1 MPLKQFVFDCAALTL
16 FHFEH
21 NRSVLTLTMKFF
33 KALTVHIFLIAI
45 VGNLRAQDLKLWYPQ
60 PAADWNEALPVGN
73 GRLAAMVFGNPTKEK
88 LQLNEETVWAGGP
101 GNNIPDTNFKASL
114 PEVRKLLFEGK
125 YEEAQALAMK
135 MSPREPGPNNNYG
148 MPYQTVGDVLIDFPS
163 HKGATAYR
171 RELDIANAISTTKY
185 TVGKITYTRETIASF
200 TDNVIAVHITA
211 SKRRAINCQLH
222 VASPQKNRSVRI
234 IQNVLELRGI
244 SGNHDNKDGSV
255 RFTTLVKPVVVK
267 GEVTAPTDSLLV
279 ISNATEVT
287 IYISIGTSFRDYSDA
302 NLNEDVVATKF
313 MNSASHKSWREL
325 KHAHVNHY
333 KKYFDRVSLELG
345 NSSSSSLPTDTRVRQ
360 FATGNDPQLVSLYF
374 QFGRYL
380 LISSSQPGNQPA
392 TLQGKWNNMLNPPWD
407 SKYTIN
413 INTEMNYWPAEP
425 TALPE
430 MHQPLFQMLKE
441 LEVTGRESA
450 QQLYGARGWNV
461 HHNTDIW
468 RITGPVDGA
477 YYGLWPMGGA
487 WLSQHL
493 WQHYLYSGDKKFLA
507 SVYPVLKGAALFY
520 DDVLQP
526 VPNKDWLV
534 VTPSMSPENE
544 HHKGVSLAAGTTMDN
559 QLVFDVFS
567 NFIKAS
573 DQLGLDK
580 EFRDTIQTKLKKI
593 PPMMIGQHAQ
603 LQEWLEDWDRP
614 EDKHRHISHLY
625 GLFPSN
631 QVSPYK
637 SPELFSAARTS
648 LVFRGDQSTGW
659 SMGWKVNWW
668 ARLLDGNHA
677 YKLIKDQ
684 LTPAAETGAGGTYPN
699 LFDAH
704 PPFQID
710 GNFGC
715 TSGIAEML
723 IQSHDGALHLLPA
736 LPDEWRDGKVKGL
749 RARGG
754 FTIDMAWDDGKVK
767 LMVLHSQIGGTL
779 RLRSYDEL
787 KDSRLVPAAG
797 PNPNPWM
804 AGADIREPILSTKA
818 LVVLP
823 DLKKVYE
830 YDLKTTAG
838 HSYVIT
844 PRD

>member
-1 MPLKQFVFDCAALTL
+1 MRILKVLAVHLFVC
-16 FHFEH
+16 
-21 NRSVLTLTMKFF
+21 
-33 KALTVHIFLIAI
+33 LIT
-45 VGNLRAQDLKLWYPQ
+45 GNINAQDLKLWYSQ
-60 PAADWNEALPVGN
+60 PAANWNEALPVGN
-73 GRLAAMVFGNPTKEK
+73 GRLAAMVFGNPTGET

-101 GNNIPDTNFKASL
+101 GNNIPDTHFKESL
-114 PEVRKLLFEGK
+114 PEVRKLLFDGK

-135 MSPREPGPNNNYG
+135 MSPGNPGPKNNYG
-148 MPYQTVGDVLIDFPS
+148 MPYQTVGNLYVDFPS
-163 HKGATAYR
+163 HHGATNYR
-171 RELDIANAISTTKY
+171 RELDLANAISTTKY
-185 TVGKITYTRETIASF
+185 TVGKVTYTREVIASF
-200 TDNVIAVHITA
+200 ADNVIVMHITA
-211 SKRRAINCQLH
+211 SKRRSINCQLRIG
-222 VASPQKNRSVRI
+222 SPQKNPAVRI
-234 IQNVLELRGI
+234 VQNVLEMRGM
-244 SGNHDNKDGSV
+244 SGDRDNKQGSV
-255 RFTTLVKPVVVK
+255 RFTTLVKPVLVK
-267 GEVTAPTDSLLV
+267 GDVTAPTDSLLV

-287 IYISIGTSFRDYSDA
+287 LFISIGTSFRDYIDA
-302 NLNEDVVATKF
+302 NLNEDVPATNFLK
-313 MNSASHKSWREL
+313 SASVKSWREL

-333 KKYFDRVSLELG
+333 KKYFDRVSLDLG
-345 NSSSSSLPTDTRVRQ
+345 NSYSSSLPTDTRLRQ

-392 TLQGKWNNMLNPPWD
+392 TLQGKWNDKLSPPWGG
-407 SKYTIN
+407 KYTIN

-425 TALPE
+425 TALQE

-450 QQLYGARGWNV
+450 KQLYGARGWNA

-493 WQHYLYSGDKKFLA
+493 WQHYLYSGDQKFLKDA
-507 SVYPVLKGAALFY
+507 YPVLKGAALFY
-520 DDVLQP
+520 NDVLQP
-526 VPNKDWLV
+526 VPNKDWMV
-534 VTPSMSPENE
+534 ETPSMSPENE

-567 NFIKAS
+567 NFIRAS
-573 DQLGLDK
+573 NKLGQDK
-580 EFRDTIQTKLKKI
+580 DLRDTIQSKLEKI

-603 LQEWLEDWDRP
+603 LQEWMYDWDRP
-614 EDKHRHISHLY
+614 EDKHRHVSHLY

-668 ARLLDGNHA
+668 ARLLDGNRA

-684 LTPAAETGAGGTYPN
+684 LTPVAESGSGGTYPN

-736 LPDEWRDGKVKGL
+736 LPDEWRSGKVKGL

-754 FTIDMAWDDGKVK
+754 FSIDMSWDEGKIK
-767 LMVLHSQIGGTL
+767 LMVIHSQIGGVL
-779 RLRSYDEL
+779 RIRSYDEL
-787 KDSRLVPAAG
+787 NDSRLVLAKGPTPNVLYESAA
-797 PNPNPWM
+797 
-804 AGADIREPILSTKA
+804 IHEPIVSANAQVTM
-818 LVVLP
+818 P
-823 DLKKVYE
+823 ELKKVYE
-830 YDLKTTAG
+830 YDLKTLPG
-838 HSYVIT
+838 HSYMIT
-844 PRD
+844 RE

>member
-1 MPLKQFVFDCAALTL
+1 MRVFG
-16 FHFEH
+16 
-21 NRSVLTLTMKFF
+21 TLTVYLFLSLF
-33 KALTVHIFLIAI
+33 AAHIE
-45 VGNLRAQDLKLWYPQ
+45 AQDLKLWYAQ
-60 PAADWNEALPVGN
+60 PAANWNEALPIGN
-73 GRLAAMVFGNPTKEK
+73 GRLAAMVFGNPVQER

-101 GNNIPDTNFKASL
+101 GNNIPNTNFKASL
-114 PEVRKLLFEGK
+114 PEVRQLLFEGK
-125 YEEAQALAMK
+125 YEEAQPLAMK
-135 MSPREPGPNNNYG
+135 MVPRLAGPDNNYG
-148 MPYQTVGDVLIDFPS
+148 MPYQTVGNLYIDFPD
-163 HKGATAYR
+163 HNGATNYR

-185 TVGKITYTRETIASF
+185 IVGNVTYTREVIASF
-200 TDNVIAVHITA
+200 ADNIIVVHLTA
-211 SKRRAINCQLH
+211 NKRRAISCQVH
-222 VASPQKNRSVRI
+222 INTPQKKDSTRI
-234 IQNVLELRGI
+234 IQNVLMLRGT
-244 SGNHDNKDGSV
+244 SGDHDNKKGSV
-255 RFTTLVKPVVVK
+255 RFATFVKPVLVK
-267 GEVTAPTDSLLV
+267 GDLTSTDSLLV

-287 IYISIGTSFRDYSDA
+287 LLISIGTSFRDYKDA
-302 NLNEDVVATKF
+302 NLNEDAVVNKY
-313 MNSASHKSWREL
+313 MNNASRKSWREL
-325 KHAHVNHY
+325 KHAHTSYY
-333 KKYFDRVSLELG
+333 KNYFDRVSLDLG
-345 NSSSSSLPTDTRVRQ
+345 NSPSSALPTDERLRQ
-360 FATGNDPQLVSLYF
+360 FSSSHDPALVSLYF

-392 TLQGKWNNMLNPPWD
+392 TLQGKWNDMLNPPWD

-450 QQLYGARGWNV
+450 QQLYGARGWNA

-477 YYGLWPMGGA
+477 FYGLWPMGGA

-507 SVYPVLKGAALFY
+507 DAYPVLKGAALFY
-520 DDVLQP
+520 NDVLQP
-526 VPNKDWLV
+526 VPGKDWLV

-567 NFIKAS
+567 NFMKAG
-573 DQLGLDK
+573 DHLGLDK
-580 EFRDTIQTKLKKI
+580 ELRDTIQSKLERI

-631 QVSPYK
+631 QVSPYR
-637 SPELFSAARTS
+637 SPELFSAARKS
-648 LVFRGDQSTGW
+648 LEFRGDQSTGW

-684 LTPAAETGAGGTYPN
+684 LTPAVESGAGGTYPN

-736 LPDEWRDGKVKGL
+736 LPDEWPDGKVEGL

-754 FTIDMAWDDGKVK
+754 FSIDMAWEGGRVK
-767 LMVLHSQIGGTL
+767 LMVIHSQLGGTL
-779 RLRSYDEL
+779 RLRSYHEM
-787 KDSRLVPAAG
+787 KDSRLLPVTG
-797 PNPNPWM
+797 PNPNVFFET
-804 AGADIREPILSTKA
+804 ADINKPVVSPKA
-818 LVVLP
+818 RVVLP
-823 DLKKVYE
+823 GLKKVYE
-830 YDLKTTAG
+830 YDLKTTPG

-844 PRD
+844 PID